1 MNGFGSMLKDY
12 LEYYKISQTEFADRL
27 GITQK
32 HMNEIIN
39 GKTNLSVDLII
50 AISLLTD
57 IDPKV
62 IYFVEN
68 KKKTYEML
76 INKYKTEKEINKL
89 LNSYYINEIEK
100 RGWIKL
106 KDKSSFTQKYLDL
119 IDYLNVKDLDVLDK
133 YLEKR
138 YLFKKKEDSDNK
150 KVYLWIRHC
159 DQMIKNIGV
168 PDYDSSKLDDLFNEL
183 KEESNKKYNS
193 KSIIDILS
201 KYGIILYIEDALK
214 GSKVR
219 GCIKVMIDRPV
230 IYMTTYYK
238 EKSSFYFTLYHELF
252 HLKRDYN
259 MLKSKVVIEE
269 DSDEDEI
276 DSLALNMMIDDK
288 VYNEIINDYNNRE
301 EIAKKNKIPLCFLY
315 SRLAKEGRI
324 KYTSKDY
331 INNIEKIDALKS
343 K

>member
-119 IDYLNVKDLDVLDK
+119 IDYLNVKNLDVLDK

-276 DSLALNMMIDDK
+276 DSLALNMMIDNK